1 MLKVKKN
8 NNNNK
13 REICYADSDSCSI
26 IKLSNLYMG
35 SFYNFFKRMT
45 TMICVST
52 FTQQLSFYLSLFI
65 TSPTYHV
72 SITPFHPI
80 SLSLIKYRILLSTL
94 HFSLAPCSYSQNTP
108 ALVN

>member
-35 SFYNFFKRMT
+35 SFYNFFKRM
-45 TMICVST
+45 
-52 FTQQLSFYLSLFI
+52 
-65 TSPTYHV
+65 
-72 SITPFHPI
+72 
-80 SLSLIKYRILLSTL
+80 
-94 HFSLAPCSYSQNTP
+94 
-108 ALVN
+108 